1 MTDLEQD
8 HEKELI
14 IIRRRPDMTIEKPHS
29 GVWKIAHADFMTAM
43 MAFFMVMWLISSTD
57 EAAKKHI
64 ARYFNPVNLSSMT
77 PFPKGLEDPET
88 NAKPV
93 GEEASP
99 TKQDKASTA
108 SGAST
113 AAGRSG
119 QATPNVASAA
129 AAQQA
134 VLVQNSGVA
143 RSGTTTRQL
152 PTFTEA
158 EIFSDPYGV
167 LDRIIMKE
175 EKDSGPVER
184 DDASTILA
192 EKIQGQ
198 GGTAMRDP
206 FAPLSWALNPLSLD
220 DIELTEDASSA
231 NFSITG
237 EERPDASSL
246 ANGSSNDKMENGKM
260 EIAKATFE
268 TVRPVSA
275 LFGNDVEKG
284 QKADQKATGKDASEP
299 SELVEGQATASAMKA
314 PHNSTT
320 EGSKEDFSVKDAAS
334 GSAEAKAGQSAELS
348 DKIDEF
354 RTFLANALNET
365 PRQTI
370 GNELTVTTS
379 GDDILINVSDSAD
392 YGMFAIGSSEPTA
405 RSIKLL
411 ERIAHSLGQI
421 KGDIIIRGHTDSRPF
436 RSGTSDN
443 WNLSTARAH
452 MARFML
458 IRGGLDEHRL
468 LRVEG
473 YADRALKHPDN
484 PEADDNRR
492 IEILVQPIKE
502 TRS

>member
-1 MTDLEQD
+1 MTDLEHE

-77 PFPKGLEDPET
+77 PFPKGLQDPET

-99 TKQDKASTA
+99 TKPDKASA
-108 SGAST
+108 GSGAST

-119 QATPNVASAA
+119 QATPGVSNAT

-134 VLVQNSGVA
+134 VSVRSSGVA

-175 EKDSGPVER
+175 EKDSGPEER
-184 DDASTILA
+184 DDASASLA

-220 DIELTEDASSA
+220 DIELTEDSGSA
-231 NFSITG
+231 KFSITG
-237 EERPDASSL
+237 EERPDATSL
-246 ANGSSNDKMENGKM
+246 ANGPSNDKI
-260 EIAKATFE
+260 EIAKAAFE
-268 TVRPVSA
+268 AVKPMLGEA
-275 LFGNDVEKG
+275 GNDAVKS
-284 QKADQKATGKDASEP
+284 QKADNKADKEP
-299 SELVEGQATASAMKA
+299 SELVEGEAMASAMKA
-314 PHNSTT
+314 PRNS
-320 EGSKEDFSVKDAAS
+320 SVGKDAANGPAEAATAS
-334 GSAEAKAGQSAELS
+334 SAEIS
-348 DKIDEF
+348 DKIGEF
-354 RTFLANALNET
+354 RAILANALNET

-370 GNELTVTTS
+370 GNELTITTS
-379 GDDILINVSDSAD
+379 GNDILINVSDSAD

-421 KGDIIIRGHTDSRPF
+421 RGDIIIRGHTDGRPF

>member
-1 MTDLEQD
+1 MTDLEHE

-14 IIRRRPDMTIEKPHS
+14 IIRRRPDMSIEEPHS

-77 PFPKGLEDPET
+77 PFPKGLQDPET

-93 GEEASP
+93 GEEANP
-99 TKQDKASTA
+99 TKPDKASA
-108 SGAST
+108 AST
-113 AAGRSG
+113 AAGRG
-119 QATPNVASAA
+119 GLATPGAPGTE

-134 VLVQNSGVA
+134 ILVQKSGIA

-184 DDASTILA
+184 DDASTALA
-192 EKIQGQ
+192 ERIQGQ

-237 EERPDASSL
+237 GERPDASSL
-246 ANGSSNDKMENGKM
+246 ADGPSNDKM

-268 TVRPVSA
+268 TVRPVPVLASHGTA
-275 LFGNDVEKG
+275 EG
-284 QKADQKATGKDASEP
+284 QKSDQKAAGKDASAS
-299 SELVEGQATASAMKA
+299 SELVEGQATASAMTA

-320 EGSKEDFSVKDAAS
+320 EGSKEGSTVKDAAS
-334 GSAEAKAGQSAELS
+334 GSAAAKAGQSAELS

-354 RTFLANALNET
+354 RAFLANALNET

-421 KGDIIIRGHTDSRPF
+421 KGDIIIRGHTDGRPF

-473 YADRALKHPDN
+473 YADRALKHPDD